1 MDKNKEDVFFI
12 GFDFII
18 IGLVGIESTPED
30 LVHSSDGWYDTNY
43 YFEIFIFFI
52 QYQYFIN
59 QM

>member
-1 MDKNKEDVFFI
+1 M

-43 YFEIFIFFI
+43 YFEFFIFFI